1 MLRYRLIETHAG
13 TLTRRREM
21 SDGELRREHPELGWL
36 LDEGLTS
43 LSIVTARREL
53 NLRRIDADQE
63 RLRLALEHAGIL
75 VTDEEVAR
83 LISALRPP
91 VAELQ
96 PSAR

>member
-1 MLRYRLIETHAG
+1 
-13 TLTRRREM
+13 
-21 SDGELRREHPELGWL
+21 
-36 LDEGLTS
+36 
-43 LSIVTARREL
+43 VTARREL